1 MCKES
6 TKILLTDDGD
16 DSNKEVEDS
25 GIDVNLGPK
34 LPGELLLKEN
44 VSERED
50 QESNYS
56 ESEESSNHPH
66 HQSSIASDQEN
77 LESLGYQDE
86 DIQGSKSKS

>member
-1 MCKES
+1 MCKEN

-34 LPGELLLKEN
+34 LPGELLLNEH
-44 VSERED
+44 VSEGED
-50 QESNYS
+50 RESNYS
-56 ESEESSNHPH
+56 ESEESSNH

-77 LESLGYQDE
+77 LERLAYQAE
-86 DIQGSKSKS
+86 DMEGGKSKI